1 MWGCANAVRAFRAIK
16 TRLLFGKFVLY
27 SLTVGHGYRCTFSF
41 EKERTMSFFFT
52 KKKKD
57 EKEVGDLRQ
66 VDRLCAWNG
75 IRQSPPLSRKSP
87 RTSDCLLPEAFGEAS
102 DECRFFGE
110 LLIVGWLFLR
120 CADGTSPPP
129 EAWFFPRRVR
139 MKIFP
144 FVRRRGF
151 CKNSVTFC
159 KANRVHKLGQ
169 RVPRHQI

>member
-1 MWGCANAVRAFRAIK
+1 MGRGFRAIK

-27 SLTVGHGYRCTFSF
+27 SLPVGRRLSTFSF
-41 EKERTMSFFFT
+41 PTLCPQGIELRT
-52 KKKKD
+52 KACK
-57 EKEVGDLRQ
+57 KEVTLTACCQ
-66 VDRLCAWNG
+66 CTAMPLDRSCAWDG

-87 RTSDCLLPEAFGEAS
+87 HTSDCLLPEAFGEAS

-110 LLIVGWLFLR
+110 LPIFGWLFLW

-151 CKNSVTFC
+151 LMSF
-159 KANRVHKLGQ
+159 
-169 RVPRHQI
+169 